1 MSYFIGVG
9 KLKKILFRST
19 HYIEYIGVQICIYT
33 MLHLCANWNID
44 NFCLFIV

>member
-19 HYIEYIGVQICIYT
+19 HYIECISKSAFT
-33 MLHLCANWNID
+33 MLHLCANWNIN